1 MNELKLKKL
10 VNATAYFAIILLA
23 IALIFGYIAQNNTG
37 LFASIANIFTTVA
50 NALAYIL
57 VAISA
62 FFYVKTKRNI
72 LYMVS
77 YIVSVVLIVIFVILP
92 LF

>member
-1 MNELKLKKL
+1 MTELKLKKL
-10 VNATAYFAIILLA
+10 VQAVAYFAIIFLAVALLLKVLDWQILNSVAA
-23 IALIFGYIAQNNTG
+23 ILTQ
-37 LFASIANIFTTVA
+37 IANLVS
-50 NALAYIL
+50 YIIM
-57 VAISA
+57 AILA

-77 YIVSVVLIVIFVILP
+77 YIVAVVAVVIFLIIP